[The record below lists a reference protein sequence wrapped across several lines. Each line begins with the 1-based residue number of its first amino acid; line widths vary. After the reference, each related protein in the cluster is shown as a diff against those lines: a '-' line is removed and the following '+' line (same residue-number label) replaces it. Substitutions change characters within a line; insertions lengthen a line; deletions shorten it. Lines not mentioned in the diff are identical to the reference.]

1 MAGGPW
7 REGYCEDLGPLA
19 SITVNETLG
28 RDHVDA
34 AGSVNDCR
42 GIAVTGIWGYEQI
55 VEFRKRIGQGR
66 SLCECGCESVAGL
79 TPGAGAW

>member
-1 MAGGPW
+1 MAGRILRGSRTPGIDNSE
-7 REGYCEDLGPLA
+7 RDTG
-19 SITVNETLG
+19 V
-28 RDHVDA
+28 DHVDA
-34 AGSVNDCR
+34 GGSVNDCR